1 MKMND
6 SGLLLLISKKDAKA
20 FDAFYNRYI
29 KLIYKF
35 VYRELYDEMHTDDL
49 IQDFWIRVWEDP
61 SFLRCNEKGSVESYM
76 LQYLKFRILDLYR
89 KTAKNLIRVCNID
102 IAEYELSEYRS
113 ITEELIE
120 KELLM
125 IIHEALENQPQIIR
139 NTFWMRIN
147 NWSVEETART
157 LSVSSKTVYNK
168 YSESLTVVRTHIRN
182 RYPEFATFRPLRMER

>member
-1 MKMND
+1 MKD
-6 SGLLLLISKKDAKA
+6 CGLLLLISKKDAKA
-20 FDAFYNRYI
+20 FDVFYNRYI
-29 KLIYKF
+29 KMIYRF
-35 VYRELYDEMHTDDL
+35 VYRELYDEMLSDDL

-61 SFLRCNEKGSVESYM
+61 SFLKCNEKGSVQSYM

-89 KTAKNLIRVCNID
+89 KTAKNLVQVCNID
-102 IAEYELSEYRS
+102 IAEYELSEYRT

-147 NWSVEETART
+147 NWSVEETARS
-157 LSVSSKTVYNK
+157 LSVTSKTVYNK
-168 YSESLTVVRTHIRN
+168 YSESLTIVRTHIRK
-182 RYPEFATFRPLRMER
+182 RYPEFATFRSLRVER